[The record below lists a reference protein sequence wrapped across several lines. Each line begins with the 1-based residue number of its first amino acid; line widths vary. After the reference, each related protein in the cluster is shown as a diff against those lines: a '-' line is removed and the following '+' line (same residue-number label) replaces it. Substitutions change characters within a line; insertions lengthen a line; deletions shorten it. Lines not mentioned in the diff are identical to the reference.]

1 MKKEK
6 GTLLFLVSG
15 GMELS
20 WLYAW
25 AIFLTIS
32 TLHQPFPFPEA
43 IGTFALA
50 AVLTL
55 FSKGKGW
62 RIVYIIGL
70 QVFGFILA
78 ALRIVYVFNPWS
90 YSFWDQTW
98 LIDFYNSPR
107 NPLEWLFLF
116 FLLFWAIM
124 FWAGG
129 VTLARRSMAYTT
141 ICSRFDLG
149 IAAFFLLFLTKF
161 LLLVK
166 GGIKIEESISQLSV
180 FPFFIFSLL
189 AIGLVR
195 NRSTAPRDFLPGY
208 QGIGVILSF
217 TVVVLLLGTGLVLF
231 FLPYLTWASEVGYAI
246 LKTAAKPLG
255 PILVSVIR
263 FLFIMSGTIHPE
275 KPSPPTKGG
284 IGDLVSPSESSWWTE
299 LLEKIL
305 GWGLGTIFG
314 LTVLIIFSLAIF
326 YLFRWLFSRTPISQR
341 RKSSWYLISW
351 WAKRLQLFLLSL
363 WRFMVRRVKGYK
375 GAIQIYTALLS
386 WGHRSGLPHFLSET
400 PTEYGFRLKY
410 QFPSLKREIGLII
423 EAFNQE
429 VYGEI
434 VLGDEQLSTARI
446 AWRRL
451 RSPLH
456 WPSRLK
462 AWFRQPS
469 HLSEAIQYQT
479 LDKNLMF

>member
-116 FLLFWAIM
+116 FLLFWTIM

-166 GGIKIEESISQLSV
+166 GGIKIEESISL
-180 FPFFIFSLL
+180 
-189 AIGLVR
+189 
-195 NRSTAPRDFLPGY
+195 
-208 QGIGVILSF
+208 
-217 TVVVLLLGTGLVLF
+217 
-231 FLPYLTWASEVGYAI
+231 
-246 LKTAAKPLG
+246 
-255 PILVSVIR
+255 
-263 FLFIMSGTIHPE
+263 
-275 KPSPPTKGG
+275 
-284 IGDLVSPSESSWWTE
+284 
-299 LLEKIL
+299 
-305 GWGLGTIFG
+305 
-314 LTVLIIFSLAIF
+314 
-326 YLFRWLFSRTPISQR
+326 
-341 RKSSWYLISW
+341 
-351 WAKRLQLFLLSL
+351 
-363 WRFMVRRVKGYK
+363 
-375 GAIQIYTALLS
+375 
-386 WGHRSGLPHFLSET
+386 
-400 PTEYGFRLKY
+400 
-410 QFPSLKREIGLII
+410 
-423 EAFNQE
+423 
-429 VYGEI
+429 
-434 VLGDEQLSTARI
+434 
-446 AWRRL
+446 
-451 RSPLH
+451 
-456 WPSRLK
+456 
-462 AWFRQPS
+462 
-469 HLSEAIQYQT
+469 
-479 LDKNLMF
+479 